1 MKNKIMVTGIG
12 GFIGFHL
19 SKRLIS
25 EGYEIIGIDNL
36 NHYYDPSLKNERIK
50 QLRVICDRK
59 SNSFELYITNLENVD
74 DMREIF
80 KKHCPNIVINLAAQ
94 AGVRYSVEKPIE
106 YINSN
111 ILGFLNILE
120 NCKEARVEHLI
131 YASSSS
137 VYGGNKKIPFSEKDP
152 VNHPVSL
159 YATTKRSNELMA
171 HNYSHLFNLPTT
183 GLRFFTAY
191 GPWGRPD
198 MAPMIFTKAIFSK
211 KPIKIFNHGNM
222 SRDFTFIDDIIE
234 YIYRLI
240 DKPPEKF
247 KTITQEN
254 FSLEESWAP
263 FRILNVGNGNPT
275 SLMNFIN
282 LLESEIG
289 IKAEKLF
296 MDMKK
301 EDVKKTA
308 SDITRITN
316 LTGYT
321 PKKLLVDGI
330 KEFINWYKDFY
341 LQ

>member
-1 MKNKIMVTGIG
+1 MKPKILITGIA

-25 EGYEIIGIDNL
+25 MGYKIIGIDNL
-36 NHYYDPSLKNERIK
+36 NNYYDPNLKKSRIK
-50 QLRVICDRK
+50 KLQTISEIT
-59 SNSFELYITNLENVD
+59 SNSFEFYISNLESINKIE
-74 DMREIF
+74 EIF
-80 KKHCPNIVINLAAQ
+80 KKHSPSIVINLAAQ
-94 AGVRYSVEKPIE
+94 AGVRYSVTNPIE

-111 ILGFLNILE
+111 IVGFLNILE
-120 NCKEARVEHLI
+120 NCKKAKIDHLI

-152 VNHPVSL
+152 VDHPVSL

-183 GLRFFTAY
+183 GLRFFTVY

-198 MAPMIFTKAIFSK
+198 MAPMIFTKAIISK
-211 KPIKIFNHGNM
+211 RPIKIFNYGNM
-222 SRDFTFIDDIIE
+222 SRDFTFIDDTVE
-234 YIYRLI
+234 YIYRLL
-240 DKPPEKF
+240 DKPPKNNKYANQKESN
-247 KTITQEN
+247 ID
-254 FSLEESWAP
+254 ESWAP
-263 FRILNVGNGNPT
+263 FRILNVGNGNPL

-289 IKAEKLF
+289 ISADKLF
-296 MDMKK
+296 IEMKK
-301 EDVKKTA
+301 EDVRETA
-308 SDITRITN
+308 ADITKIIN
-316 LTGYT
+316 LTGYR

-341 LQ
+341 S

>member
-1 MKNKIMVTGIG
+1 MKKKIMVTGIG

-25 EGYEIIGIDNL
+25 EGYEITGIDNL
-36 NHYYDPSLKNERIK
+36 NHYYDPNLKKERIK
-50 QLRVICDRK
+50 QLRVISNDK
-59 SNSFELYITNLENVD
+59 SNSFELYITNLENTENIK
-74 DMREIF
+74 EIF

-94 AGVRYSVEKPIE
+94 AGVRYSVKKPIE

-120 NCKEARVEHLI
+120 NCKEAKVEHLI

-152 VNHPVSL
+152 VDHPVSL

-198 MAPMIFTKAIFSK
+198 MAPMIFTEAIYSK

-222 SRDFTFIDDIIE
+222 SRDFTFIDDIVE

-240 DKPPEKF
+240 DKPPKKN
-247 KTITQEN
+247 KTIHEED
-254 FSLEESWAP
+254 LYLYESWAP

-275 SLMNFIN
+275 SLMYFIN

-289 IKAEKLF
+289 IKAEKHF
-296 MDMKK
+296 MEMQK
-301 EDVKKTA
+301 EDVEKTA
-308 SDITRITN
+308 ADITRINN
-316 LTGYT
+316 LTGYS

-330 KEFINWYKDFY
+330 KEFINWYKNFY

>member
-1 MKNKIMVTGIG
+1 MKPKILITGIA

-25 EGYEIIGIDNL
+25 MGYKIIGIDNL
-36 NHYYDPSLKNERIK
+36 NNYYDPNLKKSRIK
-50 QLRVICDRK
+50 KLQTISEIT
-59 SNSFELYITNLENVD
+59 SNSFEFYISNLESINKIE
-74 DMREIF
+74 EIF
-80 KKHCPNIVINLAAQ
+80 KKHSPSIVINLAAQ
-94 AGVRYSVEKPIE
+94 AGVRYSVTNPIE

-111 ILGFLNILE
+111 IVGFLNILE
-120 NCKEARVEHLI
+120 NCKKAKIDHLI

-152 VNHPVSL
+152 VDHPVSL

-183 GLRFFTAY
+183 GLRFFTVY

-198 MAPMIFTKAIFSK
+198 MAPMIFTKAIISK
-211 KPIKIFNHGNM
+211 RPIKIFNYGNM
-222 SRDFTFIDDIIE
+222 SRDFTFIDDTIE
-234 YIYRLI
+234 YIYRLL
-240 DKPPEKF
+240 DKPPKIN
-247 KTITQEN
+247 KSANPKKSTID
-254 FSLEESWAP
+254 ESWAP
-263 FRILNVGNGNPT
+263 FRILNVGNGNPL

-289 IKAEKLF
+289 ISADKLF
-296 MDMKK
+296 IEMKK
-301 EDVKKTA
+301 EDVRETA
-308 SDITRITN
+308 ADITKIIN
-316 LTGYT
+316 LTGYR

-341 LQ
+341 S

>member
-1 MKNKIMVTGIG
+1 MKKKIMVTGIG
-12 GFIGFHL
+12 GFIGFHTC
-19 SKRLIS
+19 KRLIS

-36 NHYYDPSLKNERIK
+36 NQYYDPNLKKERIK
-50 QLRVICDRK
+50 QLRVISDDT
-59 SNSFELYITNLENVD
+59 SNSFELYITNLENT
-74 DMREIF
+74 ENIKGIF

-94 AGVRYSVEKPIE
+94 AGVRYSVKKPIE

-222 SRDFTFIDDIIE
+222 SRDFTFIEDIVE

-240 DKPPEKF
+240 DKPPKKN
-247 KTITQEN
+247 KTTNEDN
-254 FSLEESWAP
+254 FSLHESWAP

-275 SLMNFIN
+275 SLMHFIN

-296 MDMKK
+296 MEMQK
-301 EDVKKTA
+301 EDVEKTA
-308 SDITRITN
+308 ADITRIQN
-316 LTGYT
+316 LTGYS

-330 KEFINWYKDFY
+330 KEFINWYKNFY

>member
-1 MKNKIMVTGIG
+1 MKKKIMVTGIG

-25 EGYEIIGIDNL
+25 EGYEITGIDNL
-36 NHYYDPSLKNERIK
+36 NHYYDPNLKKERIK
-50 QLRVICDRK
+50 QLRVISNDK
-59 SNSFELYITNLENVD
+59 SNSFELYITNLENTENIK
-74 DMREIF
+74 EIF

-94 AGVRYSVEKPIE
+94 AGVRYSVKKPIE

-183 GLRFFTAY
+183 GLRFFTVY

-198 MAPMIFTKAIFSK
+198 MAPMIFAKAIFSK
-211 KPIKIFNHGNM
+211 KPIKVFNHGNM
-222 SRDFTFIDDIIE
+222 SRDFTFIDDTIE

-240 DKPPEKF
+240 GKPPERN
-247 KTITQEN
+247 KTITQEY
-254 FSLEESWAP
+254 FSIDESWAP

-275 SLMNFIN
+275 SLMDFVN

-296 MDMKK
+296 MEMKK
-301 EDVKKTA
+301 EDVEKTA
-308 SDITRITN
+308 ADITSITN

-321 PKKLLVDGI
+321 PQKLLVDGI
-330 KEFINWYKDFY
+330 KEFINWYKNFY
-341 LQ
+341 FQ